1 MSERRYREEQ
11 RYHRAKRKRRR
22 KRKKHGSIL
31 GAVLLVFLMLV
42 LIVGGSLFYLSNHM
56 LNRIERVDKR
66 EEVWIAPEEAAHELV
81 VLEEMEE
88 PAEEGTTD
96 ERVDTITPE
105 SVQWTA
111 PVKAAPKPKVKN
123 ILLIGQDARPGET
136 RARSDS
142 MILCSLNEDTREISL
157 ISFMRDMYVPF
168 PGDYAASR
176 MNHAFAWGGMSMLDQ
191 LIEEDFGITIDGNVV
206 VNFESFVQVMN
217 LIAPLEIEL
226 KDYEVGYM
234 NRGTGWGLHQGVN
247 ALSGEQLLTYA
258 RMRHVGHADWERTE
272 RQRTVLQAAFNKVKN
287 FSLKEMTD
295 LANTALPCIS
305 TDLSNTDIMNMIY
318 TVVTN
323 RMSVGS
329 TNRLPVEGTYSAE
342 IVYGMDVLVPD
353 LEANSAY
360 LHRCIYGS

>member
-1 MSERRYREEQ
+1 MSEKRYREEQ
-11 RYHRAKRKRRR
+11 QYRKVKKKRRR
-22 KRKKHGSIL
+22 KRKKHGSVL
-31 GAVLLVFLMLV
+31 GAVLLVFLLLV
-42 LIVGGSLFYLSNHM
+42 LIVGGSLFYMSNLI
-56 LNRIERVDKR
+56 LNRIERVDKN
-66 EEVWIAPEEAAHELV
+66 EEVWIAPEEAALELV
-81 VLEEMEE
+81 MPEEVEE
-88 PAEEGTTD
+88 PSDENTTEE
-96 ERVDTITPE
+96 RQDTITPE

-176 MNHAFAWGGMSMLDQ
+176 MNHAFAWGGMSLLNQ
-191 LIEEDFGITIDGNVV
+191 LIEEDFGVTIDGNVV

-217 LIAPLEIEL
+217 LIAPLEIQL

-234 NRGTGWGLHQGVN
+234 NRGTDWTLRAGTN
-247 ALSGEQLLTYA
+247 AMSGEQLLKYA

-272 RQRTVLQAAFNKVKN
+272 RQRMVLQAAFQKVRN
-287 FSLKEMTD
+287 LSLKEMTD
-295 LANTALPCIS
+295 LANVALPCLS

-323 RMSVGS
+323 RMSIGS

-353 LEANSAY
+353 LKANSEY
-360 LHRCIYGS
+360 LHQYIYGS

>member
-1 MSERRYREEQ
+1 MFQ
-11 RYHRAKRKRRR
+11 
-22 KRKKHGSIL
+22 
-31 GAVLLVFLMLV
+31 
-42 LIVGGSLFYLSNHM
+42 
-56 LNRIERVDKR
+56 
-66 EEVWIAPEEAAHELV
+66 
-81 VLEEMEE
+81 
-88 PAEEGTTD
+88 
-96 ERVDTITPE
+96 DTITPE

-168 PGDYAASR
+168 PGDYAATR
-176 MNHAFAWGGMSMLDQ
+176 MNHAFAWGGMSLLDQ

-272 RQRTVLQAAFNKVKN
+272 RQRTVLQAAFQKVRN
-287 FSLKEMTD
+287 LSLKEMTD
-295 LANTALPCIS
+295 LANAALPCLS

-318 TVVTN
+318 SVVTN
-323 RMSVGS
+323 RMSIGS

-353 LEANSAY
+353 LKANSEY
-360 LHRCIYGS
+360 LHQYIYGN